1 VSNVDEDD
9 SGVRKLIMPAGTG
22 HIARQTIT
30 GGIKSRLGHS
40 GAVKSRLGLQA
51 GGGGYEEEYDSE
63 ENVLR
68 KSAIK
73 TLDLRG
79 RIEVSRTGERRV
91 VETDD
96 PDDEDLEDEE
106 GDSYETRKLK
116 IMKRK
121 EKIQKLLKKQEMDK
135 LLHKAEKK
143 AKKKEKER
151 LKSQV
156 TAVNKVSK
164 VRTVKERLSP
174 HQDLPS
180 ASDYSDL
187 EVDGSIDVISKTDRQ
202 GTLQS
207 DLTLVRQVQ
216 SSEYI
221 NTSFSVRAM
230 RAFKTR
236 QDVFHLFFT
245 KQKIIEIA

>member
-1 VSNVDEDD
+1 M
-9 SGVRKLIMPAGTG
+9 G
-22 HIARQTIT
+22 
-30 GGIKSRLGHS
+30 
-40 GAVKSRLGLQA
+40 
-51 GGGGYEEEYDSE
+51 
-63 ENVLR
+63 
-68 KSAIK
+68 
-73 TLDLRG
+73 
-79 RIEVSRTGERRV
+79 GERRV

-96 PDDEDLEDEE
+96 LDDDEDLEDEE

-156 TAVNKVSK
+156 TAVNKVTRK
-164 VRTVKERLSP
+164 VKERLSP

-207 DLTLVRQVQ
+207 DLTLVRQEQ

-236 QDVFHLFFT
+236 Q
-245 KQKIIEIA
+245 

>member
-1 VSNVDEDD
+1 
-9 SGVRKLIMPAGTG
+9 M
-22 HIARQTIT
+22 
-30 GGIKSRLGHS
+30 
-40 GAVKSRLGLQA
+40 
-51 GGGGYEEEYDSE
+51 
-63 ENVLR
+63 
-68 KSAIK
+68 
-73 TLDLRG
+73 
-79 RIEVSRTGERRV
+79 SRTGERRV

-96 PDDEDLEDEE
+96 PDDDDLEDEE
-106 GDSYETRKLK
+106 GDSYETRKQK

-156 TAVNKVSK
+156 TAVNKVRK
-164 VRTVKERLSP
+164 VKERVSP

-221 NTSFSVRAM
+221 NTSISMRAM
-230 RAFKTR
+230 RDFKPR
-236 QDVFHLFFT
+236 
-245 KQKIIEIA
+245 

>member
-1 VSNVDEDD
+1 
-9 SGVRKLIMPAGTG
+9 MT
-22 HIARQTIT
+22 
-30 GGIKSRLGHS
+30 
-40 GAVKSRLGLQA
+40 VKEFNQSILLMINNSTSA
-51 GGGGYEEEYDSE
+51 GGGYEEEYDSE
-63 ENVLR
+63 EDVLR

-96 PDDEDLEDEE
+96 LDDDEDLEDEE

-116 IMKRK
+116 IIKRK

-230 RAFKTR
+230 RAFKPR
-236 QDVFHLFFT
+236 
-245 KQKIIEIA
+245 